1 MSSSN
6 CRFPICPIE
15 DWTARPAVSRDTA
28 PHTPKIVMN
37 MRVLY
42 RKMLRAV
49 TLCVKFRRFHS
60 GGKCSK
66 RIFEPLAGGLGSSRL
81 AGFSRSSLDA
91 ASHAGTTALIHAS
104 ANAAMV
110 IQGWNLSMMSGMVNP
125 ALYAWATI
133 SGSSVWPASTP
144 MHVPRV
150 DAANPHT
157 VNLSIT
163 SALP

>member
-1 MSSSN
+1 MV
-6 CRFPICPIE
+6 
-15 DWTARPAVSRDTA
+15 RPAVSRDTA

-110 IQGWNLSMMSGMVNP
+110 IVANLSMMSGMVNP

-144 MHVPRV
+144 MHVPR
-150 DAANPHT
+150 AMRRIRST